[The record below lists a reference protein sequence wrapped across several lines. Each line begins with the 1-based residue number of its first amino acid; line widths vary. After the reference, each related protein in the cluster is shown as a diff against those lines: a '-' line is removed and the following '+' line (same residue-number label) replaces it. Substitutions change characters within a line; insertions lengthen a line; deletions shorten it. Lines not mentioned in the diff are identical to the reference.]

1 MFAPSCRYR
10 AALVERMEVD
20 FMESRHDASA
30 FVICDDLYKIFKV
43 ADIEVMALQ
52 GLDLTVGRG
61 ELVGIVGASGSG
73 KTTLMNVLGG
83 LTLPSAGQVIVD
95 GANLLKLSTRELTT
109 YRQVDVG
116 FVWQQGSRN
125 LIPYLS
131 ALDNIK
137 LPMTLAGR
145 TGQDANARARE
156 LMEKVDL
163 PHRCDHKPIQLSG
176 GEQQRVAIAVAL
188 ANEPKLLL
196 ADEPTGELD
205 SATSD
210 QVYDLL
216 KRLNEEDGLTICIVS
231 HDPSIAQHVRRVV
244 QIRDGK
250 LASETVR
257 RQPRAEDETQAKDA
271 SVDFG
276 SWDDHFEEF
285 IVLDSAGRLQIPKQF
300 REELGFEN
308 RVEMEV
314 TEGGILIRP
323 AQNLDQTSSLA
334 EIQIE
339 REIRG
344 DESGEDSGLLAR
356 LTRRK

>member
-1 MFAPSCRYR
+1 MQSKQ
-10 AALVERMEVD
+10 
-20 FMESRHDASA
+20 ESNA

-52 GLDLTVGRG
+52 GLDLTVRRG
-61 ELVGIVGASGSG
+61 ELVGVVGASGSG

-83 LTLPSAGQVIVD
+83 LTLPSAGQVIID
-95 GANLLKLSTRELTT
+95 GKNLLKLSSRELTT
-109 YRQVDVG
+109 YRQVEVG

-131 ALDNIK
+131 ALDNII
-137 LPMTLAGR
+137 LPMTLAGTAGR
-145 TGQDANARARE
+145 EAKERARG
-156 LMEKVDL
+156 LMDKVDL
-163 PHRCDHKPIQLSG
+163 PHRYDHKPIQLSG

-205 SATSD
+205 STTSD
-210 QVYDLL
+210 QVYTLL
-216 KRLNEEDGLTICIVS
+216 QRLNREEGLTICIVS
-231 HDPSIAQHVRRVV
+231 HDPAMAQHVQRVV

-257 RQPRAEDETQAKDA
+257 RRPYAEAGVEKDLDPSIDEIER
-271 SVDFG
+271 
-276 SWDDHFEEF
+276 WEDHFEEL
-285 IVLDSAGRLQIPKQF
+285 IVLDSAGRLQIPKQH

-314 TEGGILIRP
+314 TDEGILIRP
-323 AQNLDQTSSLA
+323 ARNLEETSSQA

-344 DESGEDSGLLAR
+344 ADNGTPSGLLAR
-356 LTRRK
+356 LKGRK

>member
-1 MFAPSCRYR
+1 M
-10 AALVERMEVD
+10 
-20 FMESRHDASA
+20 
-30 FVICDDLYKIFKV
+30 
-43 ADIEVMALQ
+43 
-52 GLDLTVGRG
+52 
-61 ELVGIVGASGSG
+61 
-73 KTTLMNVLGG
+73 
-83 LTLPSAGQVIVD
+83 
-95 GANLLKLSTRELTT
+95 KL
-109 YRQVDVG
+109 
-116 FVWQQGSRN
+116 
-125 LIPYLS
+125 I
-131 ALDNIK
+131 
-137 LPMTLAGR
+137 
-145 TGQDANARARE
+145 ARARE
-156 LMEKVDL
+156 LMDKVDL
-163 PHRCDHKPIQLSG
+163 PHRTDHKPIQLSG

-257 RQPRAEDETQAKDA
+257 RQQLAHSERHERDERGDI
-271 SVDFG
+271 D
-276 SWDDHFEEF
+276 SWDDHFQEF
-285 IVLDSAGRLQIPKQF
+285 IVLDSAGRLQNPKQF

-323 AQNLDQTSSLA
+323 AQNLEQTSSLA

-344 DESGEDSGLLAR
+344 DDSDQASGLLAR

>member
-1 MFAPSCRYR
+1 MQN
-10 AALVERMEVD
+10 MQ
-20 FMESRHDASA
+20 DASA

-95 GANLLKLSTRELTT
+95 GANLLKLSTSELTT

-137 LPMTLAGR
+137 LPMTLAGK
-145 TGQDANARARE
+145 TGRKADERARE

-188 ANEPKLLL
+188 ANQPKLLL

-205 SATSD
+205 STTSD
-210 QVYDLL
+210 QVYELL
-216 KRLNEEDGLTICIVS
+216 KRLNSDDGLTICIVS
-231 HDPSIAQHVRRVV
+231 HDPTIAQHVQRVV

-257 RQPRAEDETQAKDA
+257 RRRPSPTSAAPAAARREGEEPAQSAISAEAQRDGAWEE
-271 SVDFG
+271 
-276 SWDDHFEEF
+276 HFEEF
-285 IVLDSAGRLQIPKQF
+285 IVLDSAGRLQIPKQY
-300 REELGFEN
+300 REDLGFEN

-314 TEGGILIRP
+314 AEGGILIRP
-323 AQNLDQTSSLA
+323 AQNLEQTSSLA

-339 REIRG
+339 RKIRDDDG
-344 DESGEDSGLLAR
+344 APVGLLAR
-356 LTRRK
+356 LKRRNDDG

>member
-1 MFAPSCRYR
+1 M
-10 AALVERMEVD
+10 AA
-20 FMESRHDASA
+20 SNGA

-52 GLDLTVGRG
+52 GLDLTVKQG
-61 ELVGIVGASGSG
+61 ELVGVVGASGSG

-83 LTLPSAGQVIVD
+83 LTRPSAGQVIID
-95 GANLLKLSTRELTT
+95 GKSLLKLSTRELTA
-109 YRQVDVG
+109 YRQVEVG

-137 LPMTLAGR
+137 LPMTLAGG
-145 TGQDANARARE
+145 TGQQNDRRARE
-156 LMEKVDL
+156 LMDLVDL
-163 PHRCDHKPIQLSG
+163 SERYDHKPIQLSG

-210 QVYDLL
+210 QIYELF
-216 KRLNEEDGLTICIVS
+216 KRLNRDLGLTICIVS
-231 HDPSIAQHVRRVV
+231 HDPLIAQHVGRVV
-244 QIRDGK
+244 AIRDGK

-257 RQPRAEDETQAKDA
+257 RVSPLRDGESVAGGQAFQVADAGSNWDE
-271 SVDFG
+271 
-276 SWDDHFEEF
+276 HFEEL
-285 IVLDSAGRLQIPKQF
+285 IVLDSAGRLQIPKQY
-300 REELGFEN
+300 REQLGFEN

-314 TEGGILIRP
+314 TEDSIVIRP
-323 AQNLDQTSSLA
+323 AQNLDETSSQG
-334 EIQIE
+334 EIQLE
-339 REIRG
+339 REIRV
-344 DESGEDSGLLAR
+344 GENGARGGLINR
-356 LTRRK
+356 LRRKS

>member
-1 MFAPSCRYR
+1 MQNKQD
-10 AALVERMEVD
+10 L
-20 FMESRHDASA
+20 SA

-83 LTLPSAGQVIVD
+83 LALPSAGQVIVD
-95 GANLLKLSTRELTT
+95 GANLLKLSARELTS

-131 ALDNIK
+131 ALDNVK

-145 TGQDANARARE
+145 TGREADERARE
-156 LMEKVDL
+156 LLAKVDL
-163 PHRCDHKPIQLSG
+163 PDRADHKPMQLSG
-176 GEQQRVAIAVAL
+176 GEQQRTAIAVAL
-188 ANEPKLLL
+188 ANAPKLLL

-205 SATSD
+205 STTSD

-216 KRLNEEDGLTICIVS
+216 GRLNSEDGLTICIVS
-231 HDPSIAQHVRRVV
+231 HDPTIAQHVQRVV

-257 RQPRAEDETQAKDA
+257 RQAKRASHTRHESEADNWE
-271 SVDFG
+271 
-276 SWDDHFEEF
+276 DHFEEL
-285 IVLDSAGRLQIPKQF
+285 IVLDSAGRLQIPKQY

-308 RVEMEV
+308 RVEMELND
-314 TEGGILIRP
+314 GGILIRP
-323 AQNLDQTSSLA
+323 ARNLELTSSQA

-339 REIRG
+339 REIRA
-344 DESGEDSGLLAR
+344 DESVAPDGLLAR
-356 LTRRK
+356 LMRRK